1 MRQRDLNQFE
11 ALKPKDPAAR
21 GGVEIS
27 RRIPAEVA
35 LKEHNGPTNRQSG
48 ELRFAV
54 CLDYQTF
61 MKNPPGR
68 AVGRTKYLGLR
79 ESHCDERGSS
89 IPAWPFPRISDVTDR
104 PSTLPVRLVPQ

>member
-1 MRQRDLNQFE
+1 MRQRDLDQFE

-61 MKNPPGR
+61 MENPPGR
-68 AVGRTKYLGLR
+68 AVGRTNTWASEKVTAMNEVVPSLLGASPGFLT
-79 ESHCDERGSS
+79 SP
-89 IPAWPFPRISDVTDR
+89 IAPALYQFV
-104 PSTLPVRLVPQ
+104 